1 MLLDSRLA
9 CVAFSFEIN
18 AAKQGCLLSMGSFEK
33 KKWHLQVLLLIPFPV
48 PMPFGTT
55 NSYGCACLQFLHVR
69 ASSVDM
75 TQLIDTSD

>member
-1 MLLDSRLA
+1 
-9 CVAFSFEIN
+9 
-18 AAKQGCLLSMGSFEK
+18 MGSFEK